1 MNLSLKIA
9 LVARGVPSYITA
21 KEVGI
26 SPNKLSRFV
35 MGISCPNEQEKKVL
49 SKILDKT
56 VRELFPEGKLG
67 ETRNA
72 P

>member
-1 MNLSLKIA
+1 MNLPLKIA
-9 LVARGVPSYITA
+9 LVARGIPSYVTA
-21 KEVGI
+21 KEANI

-35 MGISCPNEQEKKVL
+35 MEISFPNEQEKKVL

-56 VRELFPEGKLG
+56 VRELFPESKLG
-67 ETRNA
+67 ETSNA

>member
-1 MNLSLKIA
+1 MNLPLKIA

-35 MGISCPNEQEKKVL
+35 MGISYPNGQEMVML

-56 VRELFPEGKLG
+56 VQELFPEGKLG
-67 ETRNA
+67 ETHNA